1 MEKRKTAEVSFFL
14 AVEWVRRLAKETA
27 AFEIVKIV
35 EPESKRGD
43 RRPMEWDH
51 VITLS
56 AKPNNRRVDLFLQT
70 RQQLSPQTVLGIFPK
85 LRWVPPDGTLLVCAP
100 YISPRVAELCR
111 EENVSYLD
119 GAGNCRITAPGLF
132 VLISGRPNRQA
143 VVKVAVDPFSR
154 KSSRIV
160 RTLLKR
166 PDKGW
171 QVQQLAKE
179 ADVSLGL
186 VSKVKNALLEEAYL
200 EERDRLLYL
209 RDPAK
214 LIQGWAARYRP
225 HVKRLQLFA
234 ISRPSETET
243 RLADWCRANGITYAL
258 TQLSATWRY
267 SPMVRYDKSV
277 VYIDKKVVSGANLKA
292 LLGHIDA
299 REVDSGANCTL
310 WITDDPAV
318 FFDAREVDGMM
329 VVSPLQLYLD
339 LKVLAGRG
347 EDAAQEILEKELPTL
362 LPNPGQESK
371 QTHGVEKRT
380 RTMLAGPS

>member
-1 MEKRKTAEVSFFL
+1 MGA
-14 AVEWVRRLAKETA
+14 
-27 AFEIVKIV
+27 
-35 EPESKRGD
+35 PERG
-43 RRPMEWDH
+43 P
-51 VITLS
+51 
-56 AKPNNRRVDLFLQT
+56 
-70 RQQLSPQTVLGIFPK
+70 LG
-85 LRWVPPDGTLLVCAP
+85 LCT

-111 EENVSYLD
+111 EQNVCYLD
-119 GAGNCRITAPGLF
+119 GVGNCRIAAPGLF
-132 VLISGRPNRQA
+132 VHVSGRPNRPTPNKA
-143 VVKVAVDPFSR
+143 AVDPFST

-160 RTLLKR
+160 RLFLKH

-171 QVQQLAKE
+171 QVQQLAQQ

-214 LIQGWAARYRP
+214 LLQGWATRYRP

-234 ISRPSETET
+234 IAKPSETET
-243 RLADWCRANGITYAL
+243 RFADWCRAKGITYAL
-258 TQLSATWRY
+258 TQLSAAWRY

-277 VYIDKKVVSGANLKA
+277 VYIDKKVESETNLKA
-292 LLGHIDA
+292 FLNHIDA
-299 REVDSGANCTL
+299 REVDTGANCTL

-318 FFDAREVDGMM
+318 FTDAREVDGVM

-347 EDAAQEILEKELPTL
+347 GDAAQEILEKELPL
-362 LPNPGQESK
+362 LQSDSR
-371 QTHGVEKRT
+371 HGGEK
-380 RTMLAGPS
+380 

>member
-1 MEKRKTAEVSFFL
+1 MDKRKTADTSFFQ
-14 AVEWVRRLAKETA
+14 AAEWVRQLAKETA
-27 AFEIVKIV
+27 AFEVVKIV
-35 EPESKRGD
+35 EAESKRGD
-43 RRPMEWDH
+43 RRQMEWDH

-56 AKPNNRRVDLFLQT
+56 AKPDNRRVDLFLQT
-70 RQQLSPQTVLGIFPK
+70 RQQLSPQTVLGVFPK

-119 GAGNCRITAPGLF
+119 GAGNCRIAAPGLF
-132 VLISGRPNRQA
+132 VLVSGRPNRQA
-143 VVKVAVDPFSR
+143 SVKSAVDPFSR

-160 RTLLKR
+160 RTLLKH

-186 VSKVKNALLEEAYL
+186 VSKVKNALIEEAYL

-214 LIQGWAARYRP
+214 LLQGWAVRYRP
-225 HVKRLQLFA
+225 HVKRVSLFA
-234 ISRPSETET
+234 IPKPSETEA
-243 RLADWCRANGITYAL
+243 RLADWCRGKRITHAL
-258 TQLSATWRY
+258 TQLSAAWRY

-277 VYIDKKVVSGANLKA
+277 VYIDKKVESEANLKA

-299 REVDSGANCTL
+299 REVDTGANCTL
-310 WITDDPAV
+310 WIIDDPAV
-318 FFDAREVDGMM
+318 FSDAKEINGVV

-362 LPNPGQESK
+362 LPDSRHKYEQP
-371 QTHGVEKRT
+371 HGGEK
-380 RTMLAGPS
+380 